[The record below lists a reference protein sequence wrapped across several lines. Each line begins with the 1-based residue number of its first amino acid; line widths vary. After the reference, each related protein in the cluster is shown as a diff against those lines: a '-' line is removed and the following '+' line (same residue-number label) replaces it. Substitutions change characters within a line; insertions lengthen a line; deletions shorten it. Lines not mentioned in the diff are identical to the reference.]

1 MKPTDMPGAPQP
13 VAKTQKQENH
23 SQPPAS
29 HVTVYTTR
37 NGKPVGLLVDGKR
50 INLPHGT
57 QFRLRSQTVG
67 QVRLELSLAV
77 SNIRMIPDGTRVA
90 KQHAKAGR
98 K

>member
-1 MKPTDMPGAPQP
+1 MKPTDMPGAPHP
-13 VAKTQKQENH
+13 VSKPQEQENR

-29 HVTVYTTR
+29 RVTLYTTR
-37 NGKPVGLLVDGKR
+37 SGEPVGLLVDRKR

-57 QFRLRSQTVG
+57 QFRLRSQNVG

-90 KQHAKAGR
+90 KQHNKAVR
-98 K
+98 